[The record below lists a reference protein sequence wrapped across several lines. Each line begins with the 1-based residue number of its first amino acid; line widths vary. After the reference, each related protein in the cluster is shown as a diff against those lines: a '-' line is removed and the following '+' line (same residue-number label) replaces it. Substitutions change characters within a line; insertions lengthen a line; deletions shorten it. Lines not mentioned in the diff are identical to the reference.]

1 MKDWFSENL
10 SEDLIKRVIR
20 IRVDMGEK
28 NIVERDFRP
37 DLKIDYETLEED
49 LTTTPQEFAFWAAVY
64 SEQKATVASLDRK
77 AKRRRAIAYEMI
89 IQESR
94 KEDWPK
100 IPEKVFRELVE
111 KDDELLRIET
121 QLILANRTMGK
132 LYNIVD
138 AIKMKSDHL
147 RSLAGF
153 KRQEQ
158 REST

>member
-1 MKDWFSENL
+1 MRDWFSENL
-10 SEDLIKRVIR
+10 SPEITERIIKL
-20 IRVDMGEK
+20 RVDMGDGK
-28 NIVERDFRP
+28 IVDKDFRP
-37 DLKIDYETLEED
+37 DLKLDYETLEED
-49 LTTTPQEFAFWAAVY
+49 LEITPQVFVFWAAVY
-64 SEQKATVASLDRK
+64 SEQKAAVARLDRK
-77 AKRRRAIAYEMI
+77 AKRRRAIAYDLI

-100 IPEKVFRELVE
+100 VPEKIFRELVE
-111 KDDELLRIET
+111 KDDELLRIES

-158 REST
+158 RDST